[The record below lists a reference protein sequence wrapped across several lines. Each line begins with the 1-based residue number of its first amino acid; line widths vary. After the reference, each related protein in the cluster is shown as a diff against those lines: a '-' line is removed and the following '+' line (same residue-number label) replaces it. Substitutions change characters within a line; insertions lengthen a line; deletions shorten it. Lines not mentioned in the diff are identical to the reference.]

1 MPPKVKTPAPAKVL
15 GGSFNNPRFKRALR
29 VFGLAEI
36 TQRNKY
42 AKVAT
47 DLGITPMKRTRTGN
61 ITNRPI
67 KVGTQSW
74 KDAIEREVIRRYEAS
89 PQFRTSQ
96 LSQAIANQARNIQTQ
111 ATTKQRIAPM
121 LRQIKQKG
129 LQRPRITNI
138 KVIDQHGFYIKY
150 FVEVAGVNSLEQLYP
165 VLTKE
170 IDRLGGISFI
180 TLIFISNTTGR
191 PRGLSINANYLDTLD
206 DFLARVDELVKGE
219 VVGSDPFDLE
229 EYELVLNA
237 FHIGRTTIAQAFGKS
252 KSIVFE
258 CEEIESKE
266 NYCGYECLKALGHTY
281 TGKKKAV
288 LRSVKE
294 MSSYIQTNNLPY
306 NILCN
311 SFLINRPFKEI
322 VESGNKERISIEKKK
337 DRKELR
343 ICSRILQTDY
353 TPVYLYK
360 YEGEAKGTII
370 YDEIEGHFDL
380 LKTKEPKLKKD
391 VFLSLACEVI
401 MNERILFVPK
411 QANINTFRKST
422 GLFKYLIF
430 DYETII
436 DFTKSSCMMPY
447 SLSVLELEESEIEL
461 LEQADLD
468 KDEAQVK
475 AIRKSNCKT
484 FLGYDCNNQFIR
496 WFLEKQKNT
505 TYCFVGFNNANFD
518 NFLLLDGLLRF
529 NQFEEQADFQVG
541 NVFYNGSQ
549 LLNFYI
555 NGRHSCFDIK
565 KHLVG
570 SLSANC
576 KSFKINCCAKKSF
589 DHSLAQ
595 SLHQDDALM
604 DFITNND
611 ELREYNEYDVL
622 ATAVLFQKYRKA
634 LADIPSTE
642 KYSRDLKS
650 TITIGSLIY
659 KVFNDH
665 ISSMRK
671 DDGKGGQKRMFGKLK
686 YEYYR
691 DLQKCKIAGR
701 VELFNGV
708 QQILERM
715 GSTDVCS
722 LYPFVM
728 AVLNVY
734 YPCGEI
740 IDVEDY
746 RGDDVIGFYYC
757 DIDQSNLREQNL
769 PKIYAH
775 KTEIENDW
783 GHEQVLQNYL
793 ISNVMIGLLRKNG
806 CEVVIRNGFIFEG
819 KERSCDM
826 FSFLLEMMGKKNEQ
840 DALKGKAGYNSALRE
855 TLKLLMNSLSGKV
868 IEGLHTEKTTD
879 IDNAYEYQ
887 KIQDK
892 AKSINFINSIGNKLF
907 ITYEMDEEKI
917 CEAQQRPIFLGV
929 LVYDYA
935 KRYMY
940 ENSYSKIGLDNLVY
954 TDTDASKFR
963 YSAMEKWTD
972 WIKTENVIVPHWEDV
987 EKIDPRYKTH
997 LIYEPHSKVF
1007 GSFEDELE
1015 EIQAHSYKFYCVEK
1029 KSWAYLAFDEQGDYI
1044 KDDDGHH
1051 ISKFKFKGINGS
1063 AIILDM
1069 DEPFIEEQIIKKRD
1083 KSMLLKYAISEDMEH
1098 EVYKYATEN
1107 KDKSIENGN
1116 IDKFFNRLFTD
1127 KEAYVLTNS
1136 FRKIVKNSAHSVEM
1150 GDEEKY
1156 NGLMNKIQVNYS
1168 MKHLK
1173 LKN

>member
-1 MPPKVKTPAPAKVL
+1 MNSKAKRTL
-15 GGSFNNPRFKRALR
+15 GGSFNNPQFRKALR
-29 VFGLAEI
+29 LYGLADI

-42 AKVAT
+42 KKVADT
-47 DLGITPMKRTRTGN
+47 LGIVPMKRTAQGAL
-61 ITNRPI
+61 TNRPI

-89 PQFRTSQ
+89 PQYRTSQ
-96 LSQAIANQARNIQTQ
+96 LSQAIARQARDIQTQ
-111 ATTKQRIAPM
+111 ATAKQRVAPV
-121 LRQIKQKG
+121 LRQIKSSFK
-129 LQRPRITNI
+129 LKPRITNSQ
-138 KVIDQHGFYIKY
+138 VIDKHGFYIKY
-150 FVEVAGVNSLEQLYP
+150 LVEVAGVNSLEQLYP
-165 VLTKE
+165 LLVKE
-170 IDRLGGISFI
+170 ITRLGGISFI
-180 TLIFISNTTGR
+180 TLIFVSTATGR
-191 PRGLSINANYLDTLD
+191 PRGLSINSNYLDTLE
-206 DFLARVDELVKGE
+206 DFIARVEELVKGE
-219 VVGSDPFDLE
+219 VAGSDPFDLE

-237 FHIGRTTIAQAFGKS
+237 FHIGITKIASANGKS
-252 KSIVFE
+252 QSIIYENVG
-258 CEEIESKE
+258 IESKE
-266 NYCGYECLKALGHTY
+266 GYCGFECLKECGIQY
-281 TGKKKAV
+281 KGKKAV

-294 MSSYIQTNNLPY
+294 MSAYIQLNNLPI
-306 NILCN
+306 NLLCN
-311 SFLINRPFKEI
+311 SFLITKPFKEI
-322 VESGNKERISIEKKK
+322 VEAGEKVRIQVEKKK
-337 DRKELR
+337 GRKELR
-343 ICSRILQTDY
+343 ICSRVLMNDY
-353 TPVYLYK
+353 KPVYLY
-360 YEGEAKGTII
+360 ETENATHTII
-370 YDEIEGHFDL
+370 YDEIEGHYDVL
-380 LKTKEPKLKKD
+380 ATKTPRLKED
-391 VFLSLACEVI
+391 VMLSLSCEVI
-401 MNERILFVPK
+401 MNEKILFTPK

-422 GLFKYLIF
+422 GAFRYLVF
-430 DYETII
+430 DYETVI
-436 DFTKSSCMMPY
+436 DFRASSCMIPY
-447 SLSVLELEESEIEL
+447 SLSVLEL
-461 LEQADLD
+461 
-468 KDEAQVK
+468 DEAEMEILNELDLKKDITQ
-475 AIRKSNCKT
+475 INSLRKTNCKT
-484 FLGYDCNNQFIR
+484 FLGYDCNTQFIR
-496 WFLEKQKNT
+496 WFLQKQKDT

-529 NQFEEQADFQVG
+529 NQYEEQADFQVG

-570 SLSANC
+570 SLDANC

-589 DHSLAQ
+589 NHSLAQ
-595 SLHQDDALM
+595 SLHQDDKLM
-604 DFITNND
+604 DFITNNE
-611 ELREYNEYDVL
+611 ELREYNEFDVL
-622 ATAVLFQKYRKA
+622 ATAVLFQKYRTA
-634 LADIPSTE
+634 LADIPSTA
-642 KYSRDLKS
+642 KYSKDLKS

-665 ISSMRK
+665 ISTMRE

-686 YEYYR
+686 YEFYR

-708 QQILERM
+708 QRILERM

-728 AVLNVY
+728 SVLNVY

-740 IDVEDY
+740 EEVETY
-746 RGDDVIGFYYC
+746 QGDEKIGFYYC
-757 DIDQSNLREQNL
+757 DIDQSNLRENNL
-769 PKIYAH
+769 PKIYAF
-775 KTEIENDW
+775 KTEIENNW
-783 GHEQVLQNYL
+783 GHEQVLENYL
-793 ISNVMIGLLRKNG
+793 ISNVMIGLLRKYG
-806 CEVVIRNGFIFEG
+806 CQVVVKNGFVFED
-819 KERSCDM
+819 KKRSCDM

-840 DALKGKAGYNSALRE
+840 DNLKGKEGYNSALRE

-879 IDNAYEYQ
+879 IDNSYDYA

-929 LVYDYA
+929 LIYDYA

-940 ENSYSKIGLDNLVY
+940 ENSYSKIGLKDLVY

-963 YSAMEKWTD
+963 YSAMEKWTE
-972 WIKTENVIVPHWEDV
+972 WINKENVIVPHWEDV

-997 LIYEPHSKVF
+997 LIYNPHSKVF

-1029 KSWAYLAFDEQGDYI
+1029 KSWAYLAFDENGEYI
-1044 KDDDGHH
+1044 KDADGKH
-1051 ISKFKFKGINGS
+1051 ISKFKFKGINGG
-1063 AIILDM
+1063 AIILEM
-1069 DEPFIEEQIIKKRD
+1069 DEPFIEEHIIKKKD
-1083 KSMLLKYAISEDMEH
+1083 KSMLLKYSICEDMEH
-1098 EVYKYATEN
+1098 EVYLFGEN
-1107 KDKSIENGN
+1107 NKHRAIEKGN
-1116 IDKFFNRLFTD
+1116 IDKFFDRLFTD
-1127 KEAYVLTNS
+1127 REAYVLTNS

-1168 MKHLK
+1168 MKHIQ

>member
-1 MPPKVKTPAPAKVL
+1 MPSQQKHTL
-15 GGSFNNPRFKRALR
+15 GGSFNNPRFKKALR

-47 DLGITPMKRTRTGN
+47 DLGITPMKRTAQGN

-67 KVGTQSW
+67 KVGTQAW

-89 PQFRTSQ
+89 PQFRTAQ

-111 ATTKQRIAPM
+111 ANTKQRVAPM
-121 LRQIKQKG
+121 LRQIKQAFKNK
-129 LQRPRITNI
+129 PRITNI
-138 KVIDQHGFYIKY
+138 KVIDKHGFYIKY
-150 FVEVAGVNSLEQLYP
+150 YVELSGVNSLEQLYP
-165 VLTKE
+165 LLVKE
-170 IDRLGGISFI
+170 ITRLGGISFI
-180 TLIFISNTTGR
+180 TLIFVSNQTGR
-191 PRGLSINANYLDTLD
+191 PRGLSINANYLDTLE

-219 VVGSDPFDLE
+219 VVGSDPFDLN
-229 EYELVLNA
+229 EYELVLDA
-237 FHIGRTTIAQAFGKS
+237 FHIGRTTIAQVNGKS
-252 KSIVFE
+252 QSIVFE
-258 CEEIESKE
+258 NVGIESKD
-266 NYCGYECLKALGHTY
+266 NYCGYECLKELGHEY
-281 TGKKKAV
+281 KGKKAV

-311 SFLINRPFKEI
+311 SFQITKPFKDI
-322 VESGNKERISIEKKK
+322 VEAGDKQRIQVERKKG
-337 DRKELR
+337 RKELR
-343 ICSRILQTDY
+343 ICSRVLMNDY
-353 TPVYLYK
+353 QPVYLYK
-360 YEGEAKGTII
+360 YEGEVKGTII

-380 LKTKEPKLKKD
+380 LSTKEPRLKD
-391 VFLSLACEVI
+391 NVLLSLSCEVI
-401 MNERILFVPK
+401 MNEKILFQPK

-422 GLFKYLIF
+422 GAFRYLIF
-430 DYETII
+430 DYETVI
-436 DFTKSSCMMPY
+436 DFTQSSCMKPY
-447 SLSVLELEESEIEL
+447 SLSVLELDEVEIEL
-461 LEQADLD
+461 LEEWDRKKDLD
-468 KDEAQVK
+468 NIK
-475 AIRKSNCKT
+475 AIRKTNCKT
-484 FLGYDCNNQFIR
+484 FLGYDCNTQFIR
-496 WFLEKQKNT
+496 WFLEKQKDM
-505 TYCFVGFNNANFD
+505 TYSFVGFNNANFD

-529 NQFEEQADFQVG
+529 NQFDEQADFQVG

-570 SLSANC
+570 SLDANC

-595 SLHQDDALM
+595 SLHQEDGLI

-622 ATAVLFQKYRKA
+622 ATAVLFQKYRNA
-634 LADIPSTE
+634 LADIPSTA
-642 KYSRDLKS
+642 KYAKDLKS

-665 ISSMRK
+665 ISTMRK
-671 DDGKGGQKRMFGKLK
+671 DDGKGGQQRMFGKLK
-686 YEYYR
+686 WEHYR
-691 DLQKCKIAGR
+691 DLQKSKIAGR

-740 IDVEDY
+740 EEVDDY
-746 RGDDVIGFYYC
+746 RGDDELGFYYC
-757 DIDQSNLREQNL
+757 DIDQSNLRENNL
-769 PKIYAH
+769 PKIYAF
-775 KTEIENDW
+775 KTEIENNW
-783 GHEQVLQNYL
+783 GHEQVLQDYL
-793 ISNVMIGLLRKNG
+793 ISNVMIGLLRKYG
-806 CEVVIRNGFIFEG
+806 CDVVVKKGFIFDS

-826 FSFLLEMMGKKNEQ
+826 FSFLLEMMGKKNDQ
-840 DALKGKAGYNSALRE
+840 DALKGQDGYNPALRE

-879 IDNAYEYQ
+879 IDNAYDYA

-940 ENSYSKIGLDNLVY
+940 ENSYSKIGLKDLVY

-963 YSAMEKWTD
+963 YSAMERWTD
-972 WIKTENVIVPHWEDV
+972 WINKENVIVPHWKDV
-987 EKIDPRYKTH
+987 EKIDPRYETH
-997 LIYEPHSKVF
+997 LIYNPHSKVF
-1007 GSFEDELE
+1007 GSFEDELD

-1029 KSWAYLAFDEQGDYI
+1029 KSWAYLAFDENGEYI
-1044 KDDDGHH
+1044 KDKDGKH
-1051 ISKFKFKGINGS
+1051 ISKFKFKGINGG
-1063 AIILDM
+1063 AIIMDM
-1069 DEPFIEEQIIKKRD
+1069 DEPFIEEHIIKKKD
-1083 KSMLLKYAISEDMEH
+1083 KSMVLKYSISEDMEN
-1098 EVYKYATEN
+1098 EVYCYATKN
-1107 KDKSIENGN
+1107 KHKSIENGN

-1136 FRKIVKNSAHSVEM
+1136 FRKIVKNSAHNVDM

-1168 MKHLK
+1168 LKHLQ

>member
-1 MPPKVKTPAPAKVL
+1 MPPKKAQAPRTL
-15 GGSFNNPRFKRALR
+15 GGSFNNPRFRKALR
-29 VFGLAEI
+29 LYGLADIAE
-36 TQRNKY
+36 RNKY
-42 AKVAT
+42 KKVADT
-47 DLGITPMKRTRTGN
+47 LGIVPMKRTAQGN

-74 KDAIEREVIRRYEAS
+74 KDSIEREVIRRFEAS
-89 PQFRTSQ
+89 PQYRQS
-96 LSQAIANQARNIQTQ
+96 LISASIARRARDIQTQ
-111 ATTKQRIAPM
+111 AGQRQRVAPM
-121 LRQIKQKG
+121 LRQIKQAS
-129 LQRPRITNI
+129 LSRPRITNM
-138 KVIDQHGFYIKY
+138 KVIDKHGFYIKY
-150 FVEVAGVNSLEQLYP
+150 FVEVEGVNSLEQLYP
-165 VLTKE
+165 LLVKE
-170 IDRLGGISFI
+170 ITRLGGISFI
-180 TLIFISNTTGR
+180 TLIFISNQTGR
-191 PRGLSINANYLDTLD
+191 PRGLSINANYLDTLE
-206 DFLARVDELVKGE
+206 DFLARVDEIVKGE
-219 VVGSDPFDLE
+219 LTGSDPFDMT

-237 FHIGRTTIAQAFGKS
+237 FHIGRTTIAQVNGKS
-252 KSIVFE
+252 QSIVFE
-258 CEEIESKE
+258 NEGIESKE
-266 NYCGYECLKALGHTY
+266 NYCGYECLKALGHEY

-294 MSSYIQTNNLPY
+294 MSSYIQANNLPY

-311 SFLINRPFKEI
+311 SFMITKAFKEI
-322 VESGNKERISIEKKK
+322 VEAGDKQRIQVEKKK
-337 DRKELR
+337 GRKELR
-343 ICSRILQTDY
+343 ICSRVLIGDFI
-353 TPVYLYK
+353 PVYLYEYK
-360 YEGEAKGTII
+360 GGDVKGTII

-380 LKTKEPKLKKD
+380 LKTKEPRLKD
-391 VFLSLACEVI
+391 NVLLSMSCEVI
-401 MNERILFVPK
+401 MNEKILFQPK

-422 GLFKYLIF
+422 GAFKYLIF

-436 DFTKSSCMMPY
+436 DFTASSCMRPY
-447 SLSVLELEESEIEL
+447 SLSVLELDECEIEL
-461 LEQADLD
+461 LEECDSK
-468 KDEAQVK
+468 KDINQIN
-475 AIRKSNCKT
+475 AIRKRCCKT
-484 FLGYDCNNQFIR
+484 FLGYDCNTQFIR
-496 WFLEKQKNT
+496 WFLHKQKDM

-529 NQFEEQADFQVG
+529 NQFDEQADFQVG

-570 SLSANC
+570 SLDANC

-595 SLHQDDALM
+595 SLHQNDELM
-604 DFITNND
+604 DFITNNE

-622 ATAVLFQKYRKA
+622 ATAVLFQKYRQA
-634 LADIPSTE
+634 LADIPSTA
-642 KYSRDLKS
+642 KYAKDLKS

-665 ISSMRK
+665 ISTMRE

-686 YEYYR
+686 YDFYR
-691 DLQKCKIAGR
+691 DLQKSKIAGR

-740 IDVEDY
+740 EEVDDY
-746 RGDDVIGFYYC
+746 RGDDEIGFYYC
-757 DIDQSNLREQNL
+757 DIDQSNLKAENL
-769 PKIYAH
+769 PKIYAF
-775 KTEIENDW
+775 KTEIENNW
-783 GHEQVLQNYL
+783 GHEQVLENYL
-793 ISNVMIGLLRKNG
+793 VSNVIIGLLRKYG
-806 CEVVIRNGFIFEG
+806 CNVVVKNGFIFES
-819 KERSCDM
+819 KKRSCDM

-840 DALKGKAGYNSALRE
+840 DALKGKDGYNSALRE

-879 IDNAYEYQ
+879 VDNAYDYA

-892 AKSINFINSIGNKLF
+892 AKSINFINAIGNKLF
-907 ITYEMDEEKI
+907 ITYEMDAEKI

-929 LVYDYA
+929 LIYDYA

-940 ENSYSKIGLDNLVY
+940 ENSYSKIGLKDLVY

-963 YSAMEKWTD
+963 YSAMEKWTN
-972 WIKTENVIVPHWEDV
+972 WINKENVIVPHWEDV

-997 LIYEPHSKVF
+997 LIYDPHSKVF

-1044 KDDDGHH
+1044 KDKDGKH
-1051 ISKFKFKGINGS
+1051 ISKFKFKGINGG

-1069 DEPFIEEQIIKKRD
+1069 DEPFIEEHIIKK
-1083 KSMLLKYAISEDMEH
+1083 KNKTMLLKYSICEDMEN
-1098 EVYKYATEN
+1098 EVYVYASQN
-1107 KDKSIENGN
+1107 KHKSIENGN

-1168 MKHLK
+1168 LKHLQ
-1173 LKN
+1173 LKS